1 MRRGVRLV
9 TLLLVLCVPIAGCA
23 SIPEETS
30 PEVIRQVE
38 EGKPTSTT
46 VEPPP
51 EGIDAPDLVR
61 DFVAAG
67 ARPADDYAAARMHLT
82 ERAARSWRVPPELT
96 IVDSVDTIPLRDEN
110 LPNSV
115 QLVRVSMNVVGTLR
129 SDHSFVPREQSREI
143 RFRVKRNSEGQWR
156 ITNPPEN
163 LLLAGRSAFASNY
176 RSVSVYFTD
185 EQQET
190 VVPDV
195 RWVRQQ
201 PRSTLPSRV
210 IDLLLEGPSAGFDAA
225 MNTAIPEG
233 TTTVSNVSEDDEG
246 ALLVNLSDLGELSSE
261 QKRLIAAQVVLTLR
275 GVRTARVLLQEEG
288 TQLIS
293 STNDSRLR
301 PADVAS
307 YEQGNK
313 VSSDVAPLAVVDERL
328 VVFDEQASPV
338 PGDAGS
344 GKFKITKAARSD
356 QGERLAAVVLR
367 SGGRRVE
374 LRVGGYGG
382 KLRALPVRGSF
393 MSRPTWRNDS
403 EVWTVVDGE
412 RIVRASRD
420 KNGSWSVSEVDS
432 AEFAG
437 DKEIQDLRVSRDG
450 TRLAGVV
457 DGRIVVAGIAGTGSE
472 AMLQEPTP
480 LVGRYSDSRIK
491 RVDWL
496 SGKDLVAITDTDS
509 LPVVRVSVDG
519 FTWKPYNSSNL
530 TPPLRRLTV
539 GPGQKVIVADH
550 AYLWQA
556 RDQEEVWEVLQDI
569 PVGPKSIPFYPG

>member
-30 PEVIRQVE
+30 PEAIRQVE

-61 DFVAAG
+61 DFIDAG
-67 ARPADDYAAARMHLT
+67 ARPGDDYAAARMHLT
-82 ERAARSWRVPPELT
+82 ERAARSWRVSPELT
-96 IVDSVDTIPLRDEN
+96 IVDHVDTIPLRDEK
-110 LPNSV
+110 LPGSV
-115 QLVRVSMNVVGTLR
+115 QLVKVSMDVVGTLR
-129 SDHSFVPREQSREI
+129 PDHSFVPREQSREM
-143 RFRVKRNSEGQWR
+143 RFRVERNSEGEWR

-163 LLLAGRSAFASNY
+163 LLLASRSTFASNY

-210 IDLLLEGPSAGFDAA
+210 IDLLLKGPSAGFDAA

-233 TTTVSNVSEDDEG
+233 TTTVSNVSENNEG

-288 TQLIS
+288 TELIS
-293 STNDSRLR
+293 SENDSNLR

-307 YEQGNK
+307 YEEGNK
-313 VSSDVAPLAVVDERL
+313 VSSDVDPLAVVDQRL
-328 VVFDEQASPV
+328 VVFDEQAPPV

-344 GKFKITKAARSD
+344 GKFKITRAARSD
-356 QGERLAAVVLR
+356 QGERLAAVVR
-367 SGGRRVE
+367 SGEGRVE

-393 MSRPTWRNDS
+393 MSRPTWRNES

-420 KNGSWSVSEVDS
+420 KNGYWSVSEVDS

-437 DKEIQDLRVSRDG
+437 DEKIQDLRVSRDG

-472 AMLQEPTP
+472 VMLQEPTP
-480 LVGRYSDSRIK
+480 LVGRYSDSRIT

-530 TPPLRRLTV
+530 SPPLRRLTV
-539 GPGQKVIVADH
+539 GPGQKVVVADD

-569 PVGPKSIPFYPG
+569 PIGPESIPFYPG